1 MAVNEYLNFAYRLC
15 SAAATKAVN
24 QDFVYSTACV
34 DSEVVDAHVDLVA
47 DPANSD
53 LKEKWGH
60 VVTKYNIRKYLT
72 GEKAVYSSFSQSGLH
87 KYLFLRNVQCKDADT
102 AINDPVLIASYL
114 LSITGFNG
122 VVFPDDPLYAKLEQ
136 KMLSTDEY
144 YAILRDNED
153 VLGFGKRR
161 LLQNAMDGKMPPDGV
176 RILLF
181 QDSIKVVETILDG
194 TRQGVRVSTTNKH
207 TFRDGYS
214 LHMFQKLGQGEGD
227 GTSQIRF
234 LNQGEGKTTVPFFGP
249 INNAVASMM
258 WMASG
263 IAGAARYELFI
274 QAIPKT
280 DEEVQAFIDDSHGK
294 FLDAILHRPERGF
307 LAAKAFCCITGTT
320 LGPLNTRL
328 VAWYMYKDDLAKT
341 RAEAMLESTK
351 HWNALQFIAAK
362 KRIDV
367 DDAFMAKYDLLGTAK
382 SGEFLRMLQLAA
394 IKDADIESQS
404 IEHQN
409 QSGGLYD
416 ASGERYYAPLIEEP
430 RLGDPGHWD
439 EDLQQELQR
448 MTKAAFRER
457 LLSQGASIQF
467 QDSVARKV
475 NEYLETKATS
485 LDQQDIQAS
494 IQLDRMVNEF
504 LVPILA
510 ESSPEILQGMWIYA
524 TQHQLIP
531 TGMELQVFRRQL
543 TVRVK
548 VLYLRDIYSIF
559 ADRGGLLEVWVAKTV
574 EMAFWGPEK
583 RQKLIEERDEAIQQ
597 EEESAIKLKEYNNEQ
612 TTAQGARV
620 QVLQDAIKQVKEDIK
635 KREAEVEAYE
645 DRLKLNKRIS
655 KGLTP
660 KDKYQE
666 QESFLLNKLS

>member
-1 MAVNEYLNFAYRLC
+1 MAVAEYLNFAYRLC

-34 DSEVVDAHVDLVA
+34 DPEVVDAHVHLVA
-47 DPANSD
+47 DPANLG
-53 LKEKWGH
+53 LKKKWGD
-60 VVTKYNIRKYLT
+60 VVTKHNLLKYLSSDR
-72 GEKAVYSSFSQSGLH
+72 AVYSSFSQSGLH
-87 KYLFLRNVQCKDADT
+87 KYLFLRNVQCKNADR

-144 YAILRDNED
+144 YALLRDNED
-153 VLGFGKRR
+153 VLESGKRR
-161 LLQNAMDGKMPPDGV
+161 LLKNAMSGKMPPQ
-176 RILLF
+176 RF
-181 QDSIKVVETILDG
+181 VETILDG

-214 LHMFQKLGQGEGD
+214 LHMFQLLGQDEGD

-263 IAGAARYELFI
+263 IAGASRYDLFM
-274 QAIPKT
+274 QALPKT
-280 DEEVQAFIDDSHGK
+280 DDEVQAFVDDSHGK
-294 FLDAILHRPERGF
+294 FLDAILDRPERGF
-307 LAAKAFCCITGTT
+307 LAAKAFCCITGTA

-341 RAEAMLESTK
+341 RAEAMLESAK
-351 HWNALQFIAAK
+351 HWNALQITAAK

-367 DDAFMAKYDLLGTAK
+367 DDAFMAKYDLMGKAAK
-382 SGEFLRMLQLAA
+382 SGEFLRMLQLAV
-394 IKDADIESQS
+394 IKDANVETRPLEQ
-404 IEHQN
+404 QN
-409 QSGGLYD
+409 QPGGLYD
-416 ASGERYYAPLIEEP
+416 ANGERYYAPLIEEP

-448 MTKAAFRER
+448 ITKTAFRDR
-457 LLSQGASIQF
+457 LVSQGAIIQF
-467 QDSVARKV
+467 QESMARRV
-475 NEYLETKATS
+475 NEYLENKTAS
-485 LDQQDIQAS
+485 LRLQDIQAS

-510 ESSPEILQGMWIYA
+510 ESSPAILEGIWAYA
-524 TQHQLIP
+524 TQHQLTP
-531 TGMELQVFRRQL
+531 TGMELQVFRRQV
-543 TVRVK
+543 TTRVK
-548 VLYLRDIYSIF
+548 VLYLRDIYAVF

-583 RQKLIEERDEAIQQ
+583 RQKLVEERDEAIQQ
-597 EEESAIKLKEYNNEQ
+597 EEESTIKLKEYKDEQ
-612 TTAQGARV
+612 TTAQGARA
-620 QVLQDAIKQVKEDIK
+620 QVLREAIEQVKEDIE

-655 KGLTP
+655 KGPVP
-660 KDKYQE
+660 KDNYQE
-666 QESFLLNKLS
+666 QESFLLDKLS